1 MMLELHNVTIEG
13 LFTGLSAT
21 IADGQMVGLQGRG
34 KTTLLRAIVGLIPI
48 DRGHIC
54 IDGEL
59 LTPESAPYFRRF
71 MAYVPQ
77 RLTVPEGYTKVPT
90 DYVELVRRAVESGKQ
105 LLVIDAPLV
114 SLDSE
119 EQQTVARLLIEA
131 VQQGRLVLTVMNP
144 LNDNYIQL

>member
-71 MAYVPQ
+71 MAYSPFWMVMVLMRVTGAFFTEKEKTATIFP
-77 RLTVPEGYTKVPT
+77 
-90 DYVELVRRAVESGKQ
+90 
-105 LLVIDAPLV
+105 APF
-114 SLDSE
+114 SN
-119 EQQTVARLLIEA
+119 AAGALI
-131 VQQGRLVLTVMNP
+131 RM
-144 LNDNYIQL
+144 